1 MDIITPGIGLIF
13 WTVFIFVILLVILR
27 MFAWKPILNA
37 VRTREESIRAAL
49 LSADRAKEEM
59 KVLQA
64 DNEKILLEARLE
76 RDSLIKEAREVKDKI
91 IEEARSKAGEEAKS
105 LMDMARMNIQNE
117 KNSAIDEIKEQVA
130 KLSVEIA
137 EKILKQTLSNEKN
150 QKELIDKLL
159 KDIKLN

>member
-1 MDIITPGIGLIF
+1 
-13 WTVFIFVILLVILR
+13 
-27 MFAWKPILNA
+27 
-37 VRTREESIRAAL
+37 
-49 LSADRAKEEM
+49 M